1 MRKSMMLQRSET
13 EFSIGVPVTTRR
25 AAEGSSILTERA
37 FCVFWFLMFCAS
49 SSTTAERRNWRYSS
63 MSRRMSA

>member
-1 MRKSMMLQRSET
+1 MRKSMMLHMSAT

-25 AAEGSSILTERA
+25 AASWLRRLTLLA
-37 FCVFWFLMFCAS
+37 FCVLRFLMFCAS
-49 SSTTAERRNWRYSS
+49 SSTTAEKRILRYSS